1 MMSNVQKYS
10 RIQIILHWA
19 IAGLFLISFFSHEAM
34 SHTWRSLMRTGTPE
48 LTIGTA
54 VHVWVGVL
62 IFALVVVRV
71 LVRLR
76 KGAPAEPAGHPLVK
90 LVAKI
95 VHFGLYAVMILLPMA
110 GMAAWFGG
118 VKESADNHEILF
130 NIGMVLLALHVG
142 GALYHQFIVKDNLLA
157 RMR

>member
-34 SHTWRSLMRTGTPE
+34 GETYRTLMRTGE
-48 LTIGTA
+48 LNVSLGMGLHI
-54 VHVWVGVL
+54 WIGVL
-62 IFALVVVRV
+62 ILLLVIARV
-71 LVRLR
+71 IVRLR
-76 KGAPAEPAGHPLVK
+76 KGAPEEPAGHPVVK
-90 LVAKI
+90 LVSKV
-95 VHFGLYAVMILLPMA
+95 VHLGLYFVMIALPLA
-110 GMAAWFGG
+110 GIAAWFGG
-118 VKESADNHEILF
+118 IKEAAEGHEILF
-130 NIGMVLLALHVG
+130 NLGMILLALHVG